1 MTTFV
6 SPIEKYQRQCLRVVD
21 EILSGGAGGAA
32 GAVRGDGGFL
42 RREIHTRVHYLVSN
56 I

>member
-21 EILSGGAGGAA
+21 EILSGGGGAA
-32 GAVRGDGGFL
+32 TGAARGDGGFL
-42 RREIHTRVHYLVSN
+42 RREIQHTLEF
-56 I
+56 